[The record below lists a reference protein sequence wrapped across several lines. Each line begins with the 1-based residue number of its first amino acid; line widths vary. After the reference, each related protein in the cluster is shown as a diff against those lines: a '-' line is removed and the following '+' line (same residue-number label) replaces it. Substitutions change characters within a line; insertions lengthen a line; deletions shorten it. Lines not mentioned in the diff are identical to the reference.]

1 MQLNM
6 IEAKETL
13 GFKAA
18 EIMASTMIAFFA
30 AVVVSLL
37 YRLNW
42 LSLLGITVGL
52 DGLFLYLF
60 QNQSKNYRKW
70 SKHPTVFPN
79 PMGGGIVGEYM
90 LRPWQNELESMGQ
103 PKLGGSNRELKKLD
117 RISKRKSRRKRHLQK
132 LRS

>member
-1 MQLNM
+1 MRHREL
-6 IEAKETL
+6 L
-13 GFKAA
+13 GFKASD
-18 EIMASTMIAFFA
+18 IMASTMIAFFA
-30 AVVVSLL
+30 AVVVSLV
-37 YRLNW
+37 YRLDW
-42 LSLLGITVGL
+42 LSLLVITVGL

-90 LRPWQNELESMGQ
+90 LRPWQSELDSMGQ
-103 PKLGGSNRELKKLD
+103 PKLETSDRELKKLD
-117 RISKRKSRRKRHLQK
+117 RMSKRRARRMRQLQK